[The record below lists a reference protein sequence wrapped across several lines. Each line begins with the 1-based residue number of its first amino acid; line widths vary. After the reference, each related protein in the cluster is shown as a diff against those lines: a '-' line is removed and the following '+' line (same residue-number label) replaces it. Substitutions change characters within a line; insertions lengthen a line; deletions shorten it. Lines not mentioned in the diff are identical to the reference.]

1 MVGIAVGRFIRT
13 DYQNNIPQTGIIG
26 QVPIVLFDIR
36 GLDVFI
42 LSLVNFS
49 KVLGVGCYRFF
60 FEVFDK
66 PVRNTRSEE
75 IEEKVEVIKD
85 KLDGHD
91 QKAFKPAGLGDV
103 DERHQVHPFIV
114 GFFDQFLNPALIIA
128 DVTDLLELLH
138 QTANHTGYGGNSFED
153 HSAVTIPFGEE
164 HIWHRAHEL
173 YNTQR
178 HTIPPVLWCV
188 MHIGKFSLGSVEI
201 LCLLHDVYLCIC
213 CKIDRDL
220 AADFRVRHLRHNRRI
235 LVRSY
240 AEKPYFRGNSGGRGR
255 TK

>member
-1 MVGIAVGRFIRT
+1 M
-13 DYQNNIPQTGIIG
+13 
-26 QVPIVLFDIR
+26 
-36 GLDVFI
+36 
-42 LSLVNFS
+42 
-49 KVLGVGCYRFF
+49 
-60 FEVFDK
+60 
-66 PVRNTRSEE
+66 RNTRSEE

-114 GFFDQFLNPALIIA
+114 GFFDQSLNPVLIIA
-128 DVTDLLELLH
+128 DVTDRPEVLQ

-178 HTIPPVLWCV
+178 HTIAPVLWCV

-201 LCLLHDVYLCIC
+201 LCLLHDVYPCLCC
-213 CKIDRDL
+213 NTDRDL

-235 LVRSY
+235 LVAVVCRKTIFQGKFRRPGQDKID
-240 AEKPYFRGNSGGRGR
+240 AVDPYTIDAKCVLR
-255 TK
+255 TASFMEP